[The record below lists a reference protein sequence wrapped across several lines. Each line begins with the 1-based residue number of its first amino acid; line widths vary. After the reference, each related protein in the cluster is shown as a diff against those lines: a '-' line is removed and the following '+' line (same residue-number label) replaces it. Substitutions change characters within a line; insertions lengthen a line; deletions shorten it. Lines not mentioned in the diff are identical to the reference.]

1 MEPLALTDSQNF
13 EIERFSRV
21 IDTTHDVAALKN
33 IASQLLKAWMA
44 QKAATVWAMKHTV
57 PTPLPRYD

>member
-1 MEPLALTDSQNF
+1 MEPLALTDSQKF

-21 IDTTHDVAALKN
+21 IDTTHDVAVLKT

-44 QKAATVWAMKHTV
+44 QKAATVWAMKQTM
-57 PTPLPRYD
+57 PTPLSRHD